1 MSQPTALNP
10 ATDVAFHDDEQDAV
24 QTDTTWHTRLGWWIV
39 LAGFGGFFVWASLAP
54 LEKGVP
60 LSGTVNV
67 ETSKKTVQHATG
79 GTVEAI
85 LVKEGDTVKAGDVL
99 VRMNNVQASADAEM
113 TRVQYFTLLATE
125 GRLLAESNGS
135 KVIQY
140 PLELTAVK
148 DDSRVASNMAL
159 QQQLFSSR
167 QGAKQSEW
175 ASIEENIAGLT
186 VQNKGL
192 EAAKTS
198 KQQQLMF
205 VQEQLDGMRDLTKS
219 GFMSRARLLDVEQSY
234 AQINAAIH
242 EDIGNIGRG
251 KRQITELTFKRQ
263 QSIQEYQKEVRTQLS
278 DVRKEAGALVNRL
291 SGLDYNLDNI
301 VVKAPVAGTVI
312 GLNVFAAG
320 AVIAPGSKIMDIVPS
335 EDPLIVEGRLPVH
348 LVDKL
353 HSGLDVEL
361 IFSAFN
367 QNKTPHI
374 PGVVTQVSADRLV
387 DEKTGEPYYK
397 LLAKVTTEGM
407 QRVAHLKIRAGMPVD
422 LFVKTGERTLMNYLF
437 KPLLDHF
444 SMSMVEE

>member
-1 MSQPTALNP
+1 MSQDTTFDAV
-10 ATDVAFHDDEQDAV
+10 TDVN
-24 QTDTTWHTRLGWWIV
+24 TDTTWHARLGWWIV
-39 LAGFGGFFVWASLAP
+39 LAGFGSFFVWASLAP

-79 GTVEAI
+79 GTVDAI

-99 VRMNNVQASADAEM
+99 VRMNNIQASADAEM
-113 TRVQYFTLLATE
+113 TRVQYFTLLANE
-125 GRLLAESNGS
+125 GRLLAESTGS

-140 PLELTAVK
+140 PQELTDVK
-148 DDSRVASNMAL
+148 DDPRVASNIAL

-175 ASIEENIAGLT
+175 ASIDENIAGLT

-251 KRQITELTFKRQ
+251 KRQISELIFKRQ

-291 SGLDYNLDNI
+291 SGLDYNLNNI
-301 VVKAPVAGTVI
+301 LVKAPVAGTVI
-312 GLNVFAAG
+312 GLSVFSPG
-320 AVIAPGSKIMDIVPS
+320 AVVAPGSKIMDIVPS
-335 EDPLIVEGRLPVH
+335 DDPLIVEGRLPVH

>member
-1 MSQPTALNP
+1 MSQDTTFDAV
-10 ATDVAFHDDEQDAV
+10 TDVN
-24 QTDTTWHTRLGWWIV
+24 TDTTWHARLGWWIV
-39 LAGFGGFFVWASLAP
+39 LAGFGSFFVWASLAP

-79 GTVEAI
+79 GTVDAI

-99 VRMNNVQASADAEM
+99 VRMNNIQASADAEM
-113 TRVQYFTLLATE
+113 TRVQYFTLLANE
-125 GRLLAESNGS
+125 GRLLAESTGS

-140 PLELTAVK
+140 PQELTAVK
-148 DDSRVASNMAL
+148 DDPRVASNIAL

-175 ASIEENIAGLT
+175 ASIDENIAGLT

-251 KRQITELTFKRQ
+251 KRQISELIFKRQ

-291 SGLDYNLDNI
+291 SGLDYNLNNI
-301 VVKAPVAGTVI
+301 LVKAPVAGTII
-312 GLNVFAAG
+312 GLSVFSPG
-320 AVIAPGSKIMDIVPS
+320 AVVAPGSKIMDIVPS
-335 EDPLIVEGRLPVH
+335 DDPLIVEGRLPVH

-407 QRVAHLKIRAGMPVD
+407 RRVAHLKIRAGMPVD

>member
-1 MSQPTALNP
+1 MSQDTTFDAV
-10 ATDVAFHDDEQDAV
+10 TDVN
-24 QTDTTWHTRLGWWIV
+24 TDTTWHARLGWWIV
-39 LAGFGGFFVWASLAP
+39 LAGFGSFFVWASLAP

-79 GTVEAI
+79 GTVDAI

-99 VRMNNVQASADAEM
+99 VRMNNIQASADAEM
-113 TRVQYFTLLATE
+113 TRVQYFTLLANE
-125 GRLLAESNGS
+125 GRLLAESTGS

-140 PLELTAVK
+140 PQELTAVK
-148 DDSRVASNMAL
+148 DDPRVASNIAL

-175 ASIEENIAGLT
+175 ASIDENIAGLT

-251 KRQITELTFKRQ
+251 KRQISELIFKRQ

-291 SGLDYNLDNI
+291 SGLDYNLNNI
-301 VVKAPVAGTVI
+301 LVKAPVAGTVI
-312 GLNVFAAG
+312 GLSVFSPG
-320 AVIAPGSKIMDIVPS
+320 AVVAPGSKIMDIVPS
-335 EDPLIVEGRLPVH
+335 DDPLIVEGRLPVH

-374 PGVVTQVSADRLV
+374 HGVVTQVSADRLV

>member
-1 MSQPTALNP
+1 MSQDTTFDAV
-10 ATDVAFHDDEQDAV
+10 TDVN
-24 QTDTTWHTRLGWWIV
+24 TDTTWHARLGWWIV
-39 LAGFGGFFVWASLAP
+39 LAGFGSFFVWASLAP

-79 GTVEAI
+79 GTVDAI

-99 VRMNNVQASADAEM
+99 VRMNNIQASADAEM
-113 TRVQYFTLLATE
+113 TRVQYFTLLANE
-125 GRLLAESNGS
+125 GRLLAESTGS

-140 PLELTAVK
+140 PQELTDVK
-148 DDSRVASNMAL
+148 DDPRVASNIAL

-175 ASIEENIAGLT
+175 ASIDENIAGLT

-251 KRQITELTFKRQ
+251 KRQISELIFKRQ

-291 SGLDYNLDNI
+291 SGLDYNLNNI
-301 VVKAPVAGTVI
+301 LVKAPVAGTVI
-312 GLNVFAAG
+312 GLSVFSPG
-320 AVIAPGSKIMDIVPS
+320 AVVAPGSKIMDIVPS
-335 EDPLIVEGRLPVH
+335 DDPLIVEGRLPVH

-407 QRVAHLKIRAGMPVD
+407 RRVAHLKIRAGMPVD

>member
-1 MSQPTALNP
+1 MSQDTTFDAV
-10 ATDVAFHDDEQDAV
+10 TDVN
-24 QTDTTWHTRLGWWIV
+24 TDTTWHARLGWWIV
-39 LAGFGGFFVWASLAP
+39 LAGFGSFFVWASLAP

-79 GTVEAI
+79 GTVDAI

-99 VRMNNVQASADAEM
+99 VRMNNIQASADAEM
-113 TRVQYFTLLATE
+113 TRVQYFTLLANE
-125 GRLLAESNGS
+125 GRLLAESTGS

-140 PLELTAVK
+140 PQELTAVK
-148 DDSRVASNMAL
+148 DDPRVASNIAL

-175 ASIEENIAGLT
+175 ASIDENIAGLT

-251 KRQITELTFKRQ
+251 KRQISELIFKRQ

-291 SGLDYNLDNI
+291 SGLDYNLNNI
-301 VVKAPVAGTVI
+301 LVKAPVAGTVI
-312 GLNVFAAG
+312 GLSVFSPG
-320 AVIAPGSKIMDIVPS
+320 AVVAPGSKIMDIVPS
-335 EDPLIVEGRLPVH
+335 DDPLIVEGRLPVH

>member
-1 MSQPTALNP
+1 MSQDTTFDAV
-10 ATDVAFHDDEQDAV
+10 TDVN
-24 QTDTTWHTRLGWWIV
+24 TDTTWHARLGWWIV
-39 LAGFGGFFVWASLAP
+39 LAGFGSFFVWASLAP

-79 GTVEAI
+79 GTVDAI

-99 VRMNNVQASADAEM
+99 VRMNNIQASADAEM
-113 TRVQYFTLLATE
+113 TRVQYFTLLANE
-125 GRLLAESNGS
+125 GRLLAESTGS

-140 PLELTAVK
+140 PQELTAVK
-148 DDSRVASNMAL
+148 DDPRVASNIAL

-175 ASIEENIAGLT
+175 ASIDENIAGLT

-251 KRQITELTFKRQ
+251 KRQISELIFKRQ

-291 SGLDYNLDNI
+291 SGLDYNLNNI
-301 VVKAPVAGTVI
+301 LVKAPVAGTVI
-312 GLNVFAAG
+312 GLSVFSPG
-320 AVIAPGSKIMDIVPS
+320 AVVAPGSKIMDIVPS
-335 EDPLIVEGRLPVH
+335 DDPLIVEGRLPVH

-367 QNKTPHI
+367 QNKTPHV